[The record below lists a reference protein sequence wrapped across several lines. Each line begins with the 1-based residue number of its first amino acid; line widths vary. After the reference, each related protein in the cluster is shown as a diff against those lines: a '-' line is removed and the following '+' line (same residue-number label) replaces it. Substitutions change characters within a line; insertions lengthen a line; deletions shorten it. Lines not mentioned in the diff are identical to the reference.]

1 MAESRAAGAQRRA
14 WLSAALLSVALLI
27 PPLLV
32 WLFLPH
38 PAPVAP
44 AWREPPP
51 APIAPAQPEH
61 AAPREVEAEPPPPPP
76 PPSPPPPPPR
86 ETTAASAAPVRG
98 VVLDPDGR
106 PVAGATVRCSEEPGL
121 SASVDAEG
129 RFELPP
135 EADGCNAIAALPPF
149 GDTVPTRVTAGGDN
163 ALHLIAAG
171 SITGE
176 VVDPSGRP
184 VEAYLLAIESFV
196 PAGSGAH
203 ASVNG
208 RARKVSDPGG
218 AFQLDDLAPGRYV
231 LTASAAGRP
240 PARSAPV
247 DVEAGRT
254 ARSVRIVL
262 PQGATLRGRVV
273 DADTRA
279 PIVEAQVELDSAT
292 SSGANA
298 ISLALTDANG
308 DYELE
313 GVPGSGPFSVRVRHE
328 QYVAK
333 IVPGLDARGAGAMRA
348 DIELRPLGDGG
359 SREELT
365 GIGAMLVLSPGG
377 VAIAEVIEGGPAALA
392 GLAQGDVIVR
402 IDGEP
407 TADLPLAD
415 CIQRLR
421 GPAGTRVSVGV
432 ERGGRVL
439 DVTLRRDVV
448 VR

>member
-1 MAESRAAGAQRRA
+1 MAGSWTAGAQRRA

-27 PPLLV
+27 APLLV
-32 WLFLPH
+32 WLLLPR
-38 PAPVAP
+38 PAPVMPAPRGPAP
-44 AWREPPP
+44 ALV
-51 APIAPAQPEH
+51 APAQPEH
-61 AAPREVEAEPPPPPP
+61 AAPREVEVEPPPP
-76 PPSPPPPPPR
+76 PPPPPPR
-86 ETTAASAAPVRG
+86 ETTTASAGPIRG
-98 VVLDPDGR
+98 VVLDPEGR
-106 PVAGATVRCSEEPGL
+106 PAAGATVRCSDEPGL
-121 SASVDAEG
+121 SASADADG

-135 EADGCNAIAALPPF
+135 EADGCTATAAHPPF
-149 GDTVPTRVTAGGDN
+149 GDAAPTRVAAGADN

-171 SITGE
+171 SIAGE

-184 VEAYLLAIESFV
+184 VDAYLLAIESFV

-203 ASVNG
+203 GRVNG

-240 PARSAPV
+240 PARSAPI

-254 ARSVRIVL
+254 TRPVRIVL
-262 PQGATLRGRVV
+262 PQGATLRGRVI
-273 DADTRA
+273 DAESRA

-298 ISLALTDANG
+298 ISLALTDSNG

-313 GVPGSGPFSVRVRHE
+313 GVPASGPFSVRVRHE
-328 QYVAK
+328 LYVAK
-333 IVPGLDARGAGAMRA
+333 IVPGLDARGAGSMRA

-359 SREELT
+359 SREELS
-365 GIGAMLVLSPGG
+365 GIGAMLSLSPGG
-377 VAIAEVIEGGPAALA
+377 VTIAGIVEGGPAALA
-392 GLAQGDVIVR
+392 GLVQGDVIVR

-407 TADLPLAD
+407 ATELPLAD

-421 GPAGTRVSVGV
+421 GPAGTRVTVGV
-432 ERGGRVL
+432 EREGRVL
-439 DVTLRRDVV
+439 DVTMQRDVV

>member
-1 MAESRAAGAQRRA
+1 MAESRTAGAQRRA

-32 WLFLPH
+32 WLFLPR

-44 AWREPPP
+44 ARRELTP
-51 APIAPAQPEH
+51 ALIAPAQPEH

-76 PPSPPPPPPR
+76 PPPPPR
-86 ETTAASAAPVRG
+86 ETTAASAGPVRG
-98 VVLDPDGR
+98 VVLDPEGR

-121 SASVDAEG
+121 SASADAEG

-135 EADGCNAIAALPPF
+135 EADGCTAIAALPPF
-149 GDTVPTRVTAGGDN
+149 GDAVPTRVTAAGDN

-171 SITGE
+171 SIAGE
-176 VVDPSGRP
+176 VVEPSGRP
-184 VEAYLLAIESFV
+184 VDAYLLAIESFV

-240 PARSAPV
+240 PARSAPI

-254 ARSVRIVL
+254 TRSVRIVL

-273 DADTRA
+273 DAESRA

-298 ISLALTDANG
+298 ISLVLTDANG

-313 GVPGSGPFSVRVRHE
+313 GVPASGPFSVRVRHE
-328 QYVAK
+328 LYTTK
-333 IVPGLDARGAGAMRA
+333 IVPGLDARGAGSARA

-359 SREELT
+359 SREELS
-365 GIGAMLVLSPGG
+365 GIGAMLALSPGG
-377 VAIAEVIEGGPAALA
+377 VTIADVIEGGPAALA

-421 GPAGTRVSVGV
+421 GPAGTRVAVGV

-439 DVTLRRDVV
+439 DVTMRRDVV